1 MKCLLS
7 RTRVEHHGHPVTF
20 VTPPL
25 PAPDPS
31 PSSSASRLSEQR
43 RKRLQE
49 LEGQLVEMKKK
60 MQEQSKLLKLKESS
74 VHGVSKLMSEIQVIH
89 RRRKPI

>member
-49 LEGQLVEMKKK
+49 LEGQLVEMK
-60 MQEQSKLLKLKESS
+60 EQSKLLKLKESS